1 MPRVKIDGVR
11 RLEDALIA
19 ASAGAD
25 FIGVVFVPNRRRR
38 VSVEQGRR
46 IVEAVKTAAENPP
59 KVLGLFA
66 DQPLE
71 EVEASVRGSGVD
83 MVQFS
88 GSESIAYCD
97 QAPLPVFKTIH
108 VSEHAGSPEL
118 EELRRRIT
126 ALRDRGHMAVLDRA
140 VAGLRGG
147 TGQTFDWGVATR
159 LSEEGL
165 HFMLAGGLTPENV
178 GDAVM
183 QVNPWG
189 VDVSSGVESRGAKDP
204 EKVRRFIAEAKR
216 DRP

>member
-11 RLEDALIA
+11 RPEDALIA
-19 ASAGAD
+19 AAAGAD
-25 FIGVVFVPNRRRR
+25 FVGVVFVPDRRRR

-46 IVEAVKTAAENPP
+46 IVEAVKAASENPP
-59 KVLGLFA
+59 AVLGLFA

-108 VSEHAGSPEL
+108 VSEHAGSREL

-126 ALRDRGHMAVLDRA
+126 ALRDRGHVAVLDRA
-140 VAGLRGG
+140 VAGLHGG
-147 TGQTFDWGVATR
+147 TGQSFDWGVAGQ
-159 LSEEGL
+159 LAQAGFD
-165 HFMLAGGLTPENV
+165 FMLAGGLTPENV
-178 GDAVM
+178 GAAIM

-204 EKVRRFIAEAKR
+204 AKVRRFIAEAKR
-216 DRP
+216 TRP

>member
-1 MPRVKIDGVR
+1 MLRVKIDGVR

-97 QAPLPVFKTIH
+97 QAPLPAFKTIH

-159 LSEEGL
+159 LAKEGH

-204 EKVRRFIAEAKR
+204 GKVRRFIAEAKR

>member
-59 KVLGLFA
+59 RVLGLFA

-88 GSESIAYCD
+88 GSEPIAYCD
-97 QAPLPVFKTIH
+97 QAPLPVFKTVH
-108 VSEHAGSPEL
+108 VSEHVGSQEL
-118 EELRRRIT
+118 KELRRRIT

-140 VAGLRGG
+140 VADLHGG
-147 TGQTFDWGVATR
+147 TGQPFDWGVAAR
-159 LSEEGL
+159 LAAEGL

-178 GDAVM
+178 GVAVM
-183 QVNPWG
+183 QVSPWG
-189 VDVSSGVESRGAKDP
+189 VDVSSGVESQGAKDP
-204 EKVRRFIAEAKR
+204 EKVRRFVAEAKR
-216 DRP
+216 ARP